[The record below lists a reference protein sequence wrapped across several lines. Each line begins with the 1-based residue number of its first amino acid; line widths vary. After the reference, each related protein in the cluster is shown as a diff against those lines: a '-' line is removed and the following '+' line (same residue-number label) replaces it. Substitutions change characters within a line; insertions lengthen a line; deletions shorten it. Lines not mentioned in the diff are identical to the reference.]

1 MNMSESKN
9 IKHICTGL
17 LAHVDAGKTT
27 CVEAMLLNSGTIRKA
42 GRVDHG
48 DTILDYD
55 EQERSHGITIYA
67 KEAHMKW
74 MDAEIDLID
83 TPGHVDFSAEMERS
97 LSVLDMAVL
106 LINGQDGVQAHTH
119 TIWKCLAHYNVPC
132 MIFVNKMDISYHTK
146 EELLSDLH
154 THCSDMCVLWDENRD
169 DTLAMANDE
178 ILEAASQTGEIP
190 EQLLQQAFMKRQ
202 FFPVLFGSALKNQ
215 GVDTLMNL
223 MCQLVPQRE
232 YPETFGAK
240 VFRISTDPQGNR
252 LTHMRI
258 TGGVLHARD
267 RFSEEDKADQIRRYN
282 GVKYDLLM
290 EATGGEVVCIKG
302 VSSLEA
308 GAGLGFEKDSSSS
321 LLNASMTYQLELLEG
336 ASPLVLADTCA
347 TLASEDPRL
356 EISTDERTGRISV
369 CIMGK
374 MQMEVLQKK
383 IFESSGIMVGFST
396 GKIVY
401 QETIKAPVEGAGHF
415 EPLRHY
421 AEVHVRLDPLPTGSG
436 IQVVSGIG
444 TDSLS
449 ASWQRS
455 ILSALSRK
463 RHRGVLTGSFLTDVR
478 IILTAGKGHIK
489 HTMGGDFRQ
498 AAGRAVR
505 QALMKA
511 ESILLEPYES
521 FELTVPSE
529 SLSRALFDLENREC
543 SIEVKENE
551 NGTMCIQGEGP
562 VRTLQN
568 YNGEVTVYTKGKGI
582 FLSETAGFRPCKEAD
597 RIIAEIGYDPEM
609 DLHHPADSVFC
620 ANGSGYNVR
629 WDEADEHMHIQ
640 LKNGEVPSSAMRST
654 RYKVSEGDLGYI
666 MEMTAGRNRNPDKEA
681 EERIRKEK
689 EKKREEMAEMSRVR
703 ASVNLPDMM
712 VVDGYNMVY
721 AWDELKSLAQ
731 EDLYLAREKLIT
743 ALYNWQAYYG
753 HPITVVFDGYRVA
766 NNTGTTLKKQDL
778 TIVYTKT
785 GETADTWIERFSY
798 QNQNRYRITY
808 VSSDALIQNAVL
820 SRNGLRMSANAL
832 YQKLKEFSIL

>member
-1 MNMSESKN
+1 MKN
-9 IKHICTGL
+9 VKHICTGL

-42 GRVDHG
+42 GRVDHS

-97 LSVLDMAVL
+97 LSVLDVAVL

-119 TIWKCLAHYNVPC
+119 TIWKCLAHYHVPC
-132 MIFVNKMDISYHTK
+132 IVFVNKMDISFHTQQ
-146 EELLSDLH
+146 ELLEDLH
-154 THCSDMCVLWDENRD
+154 MHCSDMCVQWDENRD
-169 DTLAMANDE
+169 DTLALANDE
-178 ILEAASQTGEIP
+178 ILEAVSQTGVIP

-240 VFRISTDPQGNR
+240 VFRVSLDPQGNR

-258 TGGVLHARD
+258 TGGILRARD
-267 RFSEEDKADQIRRYN
+267 RFNEEDKADQIRRYN
-282 GVKYDLLM
+282 GVRYDLLM
-290 EATGGEVVCIKG
+290 EAGGGEVVCVKG
-302 VSSLEA
+302 ISSMEP

-321 LLNASMTYQLELLEG
+321 LLNASMTYQLELPEG
-336 ASPLVLADTCA
+336 ASPLVLSDTCA

-383 IFESSGIMVGFST
+383 IYESSGIMVGFST

-401 QETIKAPVEGAGHF
+401 QETIREPVDGAGHF

-421 AEVHVRLDPLPTGSG
+421 AEVHVRLEPLPTGSG
-436 IQVVSGIG
+436 IQVVNGIG

-449 ASWQRS
+449 TAWQRS

-489 HTMGGDFRQ
+489 HTTGGDFRQ
-498 AAGRAVR
+498 AASRAVR

-511 ESILLEPYES
+511 ESILLEPSES

-543 SIEVKENE
+543 SVEVKENE
-551 NGTMCIQGEGP
+551 NGTMRIQGEGP

-609 DLHHPADSVFC
+609 DLHNPADSVFC

-689 EKKREEMAEMSRVR
+689 EKKREEMAEMSRVK
-703 ASVNLPDMM
+703 ASVNLAEMM
-712 VVDGYNMVY
+712 VVDGYNMIY
-721 AWDELKSLAQ
+721 AWEELKSLAQ

-778 TIVYTKT
+778 MIVYTKT

-798 QNQNRYRITY
+798 QNQNRFRITY
-808 VSSDALIQNAVL
+808 VTSDALIQNAVL

-832 YQKLKEFSIL
+832 YQKLKEFSIF

>member
-1 MNMSESKN
+1 MSEMKN
-9 IKHICTGL
+9 VKHICTGL

-97 LSVLDMAVL
+97 LSVLDVAVL

-119 TIWKCLAHYNVPC
+119 TIWKCLAHYHVPC
-132 MIFVNKMDISYHTK
+132 IVFVNKMDISFHTQQ
-146 EELLSDLH
+146 ELLEDLH
-154 THCSDMCVLWDENRD
+154 MHCSDMCVQWDENRD
-169 DTLAMANDE
+169 DTLALANDE
-178 ILEAASQTGEIP
+178 ILEAVSQTGVIP

-240 VFRISTDPQGNR
+240 VFRVSLDPQGNR

-258 TGGVLHARD
+258 TGGILRARD
-267 RFSEEDKADQIRRYN
+267 RFNEEDKADQIRRYN
-282 GVKYDLLM
+282 GVRYDLLM
-290 EATGGEVVCIKG
+290 EAGGGEVVCVKG
-302 VSSLEA
+302 ISSMEP

-321 LLNASMTYQLELLEG
+321 LLNASMTYQLELPEG
-336 ASPLVLADTCA
+336 ASPLVLSDTCA

-383 IFESSGIMVGFST
+383 IYESSGIMVGFST

-401 QETIKAPVEGAGHF
+401 QETIREPVDGAGHF

-421 AEVHVRLDPLPTGSG
+421 AEVHVRLEPLPTGSG
-436 IQVVSGIG
+436 IQVVNGIG

-449 ASWQRS
+449 TAWQRS

-489 HTMGGDFRQ
+489 HTTGGDFRQ

-543 SIEVKENE
+543 SVEVKENE
-551 NGTMCIQGEGP
+551 NGTMRIQGEGP

-609 DLHHPADSVFC
+609 DLHNPADSVFC

-689 EKKREEMAEMSRVR
+689 EKKREEMAEMSRVK
-703 ASVNLPDMM
+703 ASVNLAEMM
-712 VVDGYNMVY
+712 VVDGYNMIY
-721 AWDELKSLAQ
+721 AWEELKSLAQ

-766 NNTGTTLKKQDL
+766 NKTGTTLKKQDL

-798 QNQNRYRITY
+798 QNQNRFRITY
-808 VSSDALIQNAVL
+808 VTSDALIQNAVL

-832 YQKLKEFSIL
+832 YQKLKEFSIF

>member
-1 MNMSESKN
+1 MKN
-9 IKHICTGL
+9 VKHICTGL

-97 LSVLDMAVL
+97 LSVLDVAVL

-119 TIWKCLAHYNVPC
+119 TIWKCLAHYHVPC
-132 MIFVNKMDISYHTK
+132 IVFVNKMDISFHTQQ
-146 EELLSDLH
+146 ELLEDLH
-154 THCSDMCVLWDENRD
+154 MHCSDMCVQWDENRD
-169 DTLAMANDE
+169 DTLALANDE
-178 ILEAASQTGEIP
+178 ILEAVSQTGVIP

-240 VFRISTDPQGNR
+240 VFRVSLDPQGNR

-258 TGGVLHARD
+258 TGGILRARD
-267 RFSEEDKADQIRRYN
+267 RFNEEDKADQIRRYN
-282 GVKYDLLM
+282 GVRYDLLM
-290 EATGGEVVCIKG
+290 EAGGGEVVCVKG
-302 VSSLEA
+302 ISSMEP

-321 LLNASMTYQLELLEG
+321 LLNASMTYQLELPEG

-356 EISTDERTGRISV
+356 EISTDERTGKISV

-383 IFESSGIMVGFST
+383 IYESSGIMVGFST

-401 QETIKAPVEGAGHF
+401 QETIRGPVDGAGHF

-421 AEVHVRLDPLPTGSG
+421 AEVHVRLEPLPSGSG
-436 IQVVSGIG
+436 IQVVNGIG

-449 ASWQRS
+449 TAWQRS

-543 SIEVKENE
+543 SVEVKENE
-551 NGTMCIQGEGP
+551 NGTMRIQGEGP

-609 DLHHPADSVFC
+609 DLHNPADSVFC

-689 EKKREEMAEMSRVR
+689 EKKREEMAEMSRVK
-703 ASVNLPDMM
+703 ASVNLAEMM
-712 VVDGYNMVY
+712 VVDGYNMIY
-721 AWDELKSLAQ
+721 AWEELKSLAQ

-766 NNTGTTLKKQDL
+766 NKTGTTLKKQDL

-798 QNQNRYRITY
+798 QNQNRFRITY
-808 VSSDALIQNAVL
+808 VTSDALIQNAVL

-832 YQKLKEFSIL
+832 YQKLKEFSIF

>member
-1 MNMSESKN
+1 MSEMKN
-9 IKHICTGL
+9 VKHICTGL

-42 GRVDHG
+42 GRVDHS

-55 EQERSHGITIYA
+55 EQERSYGITIYA

-97 LSVLDMAVL
+97 LSVLDVAVL

-119 TIWKCLAHYNVPC
+119 TIWKCLAHYHVPC
-132 MIFVNKMDISYHTK
+132 IVFVNKMDISFHTQQ
-146 EELLSDLH
+146 ELLEDLH
-154 THCSDMCVLWDENRD
+154 MHCSDMCVQWDENRD
-169 DTLAMANDE
+169 DTLALANDE
-178 ILEAASQTGEIP
+178 ILEAVSQTGVIP

-240 VFRISTDPQGNR
+240 VFRVSLDPQGNR

-258 TGGVLHARD
+258 TGGILRARD
-267 RFSEEDKADQIRRYN
+267 RFNEEDKADQIRRYN
-282 GVKYDLLM
+282 GVRYDLLM
-290 EATGGEVVCIKG
+290 EAGGGEVVCVKG
-302 VSSLEA
+302 ISSMEP

-321 LLNASMTYQLELLEG
+321 LLNASMTYQLELPEG
-336 ASPLVLADTCA
+336 ASPLVLSDTCA

-383 IFESSGIMVGFST
+383 IYESSGIMVGFST

-401 QETIKAPVEGAGHF
+401 QETIREPVDGAGHF

-421 AEVHVRLDPLPTGSG
+421 AEVHVRLEPLPTGSG
-436 IQVVSGIG
+436 IQVVNGIG

-449 ASWQRS
+449 TAWQRS

-543 SIEVKENE
+543 SVEVKENE
-551 NGTMCIQGEGP
+551 NGTMRIQGEGP

-609 DLHHPADSVFC
+609 DLHNPADSVFC

-689 EKKREEMAEMSRVR
+689 EKKREEMAEMSRVK
-703 ASVNLPDMM
+703 ASVNLAEMM
-712 VVDGYNMVY
+712 VVDGYNMIY
-721 AWDELKSLAQ
+721 AWEELKSLAQ

-778 TIVYTKT
+778 MIVYTKT

-798 QNQNRYRITY
+798 QNQNRFRITY
-808 VSSDALIQNAVL
+808 VTSDALIQNAVL

-832 YQKLKEFSIL
+832 YQKLKEFSIF

>member
-1 MNMSESKN
+1 MKN
-9 IKHICTGL
+9 VKHICTGL

-42 GRVDHG
+42 GRVDHS

-97 LSVLDMAVL
+97 LSVLDVAVL

-119 TIWKCLAHYNVPC
+119 TIWKCLAHYHVPC
-132 MIFVNKMDISYHTK
+132 IVFVNKMDISFHTQQ
-146 EELLSDLH
+146 ELLEDLH
-154 THCSDMCVLWDENRD
+154 MHCSDMCVQWDENRD
-169 DTLAMANDE
+169 DTLALANDE
-178 ILEAASQTGEIP
+178 ILEAVSQTGVIP

-240 VFRISTDPQGNR
+240 VFRVSLDPQGNR

-258 TGGVLHARD
+258 TGGILRARD
-267 RFSEEDKADQIRRYN
+267 RFNEEDKADQIRRYN
-282 GVKYDLLM
+282 GVRYDLLM
-290 EATGGEVVCIKG
+290 EAGGGEVVCVKG
-302 VSSLEA
+302 ISSMEP

-321 LLNASMTYQLELLEG
+321 LLNASMTYQLELPEG
-336 ASPLVLADTCA
+336 ASPLVLSDTCA

-383 IFESSGIMVGFST
+383 IYESSGIMVGFST

-401 QETIKAPVEGAGHF
+401 QETIREPVDGAGHF

-421 AEVHVRLDPLPTGSG
+421 AEVHVRLEPLPTGSG
-436 IQVVSGIG
+436 IQVVNGIG

-449 ASWQRS
+449 TAWQRS

-489 HTMGGDFRQ
+489 HTTGGDFRQ
-498 AAGRAVR
+498 AASRAVR

-543 SIEVKENE
+543 SVEVKENE
-551 NGTMCIQGEGP
+551 NGTMRIQGEGP

-609 DLHHPADSVFC
+609 DLHNPADSVFC

-689 EKKREEMAEMSRVR
+689 EKKREEMAEMSRVK
-703 ASVNLPDMM
+703 ASVNLAEMM
-712 VVDGYNMVY
+712 VVDGYNMIY
-721 AWDELKSLAQ
+721 AWEELKSLAQ

-766 NNTGTTLKKQDL
+766 NKTGTTLKKQDL

-798 QNQNRYRITY
+798 QNQNRFRITY
-808 VSSDALIQNAVL
+808 VTSDALIQNAVL

-832 YQKLKEFSIL
+832 YQKLKEFSIF

>member
-1 MNMSESKN
+1 MNEMKRV
-9 IKHICTGL
+9 KHICTGL

-97 LSVLDMAVL
+97 LSVLDVAVL

-119 TIWKCLAHYNVPC
+119 TIWKCLAHYRVPC
-132 MIFVNKMDISYHTK
+132 IVFVNKMDISYHTQQ
-146 EELLSDLH
+146 ELLEDLH
-154 THCSDMCVLWDENRD
+154 THCSDMCVQWDENRD
-169 DTLAMANDE
+169 DTLALANNE
-178 ILEAASQTGEIP
+178 ILEAVSQTGVIP

-240 VFRISTDPQGNR
+240 VFRVSLDPQGNR

-258 TGGVLHARD
+258 TGGILRARD
-267 RFSEEDKADQIRRYN
+267 RFNEEDKADQIRRYN

-290 EATGGEVVCIKG
+290 EAGGGEVVCVKG
-302 VSSLEA
+302 ISSMEP

-321 LLNASMTYQLELLEG
+321 LLNASMTYQLELPEG

-383 IFESSGIMVGFST
+383 IYESSGIMVGFST

-401 QETIKAPVEGAGHF
+401 QETIREPVDGAGHF

-421 AEVHVRLDPLPTGSG
+421 AEVHVRLEPLPTGSG
-436 IQVVSGIG
+436 IQVVNGIG

-449 ASWQRS
+449 TAWQRS
-455 ILSALSRK
+455 VLSALSRK

-489 HTMGGDFRQ
+489 HTTGGDFRQ
-498 AAGRAVR
+498 AASRAVR

-543 SIEVKENE
+543 SVEVKENE

-597 RIIAEIGYDPEM
+597 RIIAETGYDPEM
-609 DLHHPADSVFC
+609 DLHNPADSVFC

-629 WDEADEHMHIQ
+629 WDEADAHMHIQ

-689 EKKREEMAEMSRVR
+689 EKKREEMAEMSRVK
-703 ASVNLPDMM
+703 ASVNLAEMM
-712 VVDGYNMVY
+712 VVDGYNMIY
-721 AWDELKSLAQ
+721 AWEELKSLAQ

-798 QNQNRYRITY
+798 QNQNRFRITY
-808 VSSDALIQNAVL
+808 VTSDALIQNAVL

-832 YQKLKEFSIL
+832 YQKLKEFSIF

>member
-1 MNMSESKN
+1 MKN
-9 IKHICTGL
+9 VKHICTGL

-42 GRVDHG
+42 GRVDHS

-97 LSVLDMAVL
+97 LSVLDVAVL

-119 TIWKCLAHYNVPC
+119 TIWKCLAHYHVPC
-132 MIFVNKMDISYHTK
+132 IVFVNKMDISFHTQQ
-146 EELLSDLH
+146 ELLEDLH
-154 THCSDMCVLWDENRD
+154 MHCSDMCVQWDENRD
-169 DTLAMANDE
+169 DTLALANDE
-178 ILEAASQTGEIP
+178 ILEAVSQTGVIP

-240 VFRISTDPQGNR
+240 VFRVSLDPQGNR

-258 TGGVLHARD
+258 TGGILRARD
-267 RFSEEDKADQIRRYN
+267 RFNEEDKADQIRRYN
-282 GVKYDLLM
+282 GVRYDLLM
-290 EATGGEVVCIKG
+290 EAGGGEVVCVKG
-302 VSSLEA
+302 ISSMEP

-321 LLNASMTYQLELLEG
+321 LLNASMTYQLELPEG

-383 IFESSGIMVGFST
+383 IYESSGIMVGFST

-401 QETIKAPVEGAGHF
+401 QETIREPVDGAGHF

-421 AEVHVRLDPLPTGSG
+421 AEVHVRLEPLPTGSG
-436 IQVVSGIG
+436 IQVVNGIG

-449 ASWQRS
+449 TAWQRS

-489 HTMGGDFRQ
+489 HTTGGDFRQ
-498 AAGRAVR
+498 AASRAVR

-543 SIEVKENE
+543 SVEVKENE
-551 NGTMCIQGEGP
+551 NGTMRIQGEGP

-609 DLHHPADSVFC
+609 DLHNPADSVFC

-666 MEMTAGRNRNPDKEA
+666 M
-681 EERIRKEK
+681 
-689 EKKREEMAEMSRVR
+689 
-703 ASVNLPDMM
+703 
-712 VVDGYNMVY
+712 
-721 AWDELKSLAQ
+721 
-731 EDLYLAREKLIT
+731 
-743 ALYNWQAYYG
+743 
-753 HPITVVFDGYRVA
+753 
-766 NNTGTTLKKQDL
+766 
-778 TIVYTKT
+778 
-785 GETADTWIERFSY
+785 
-798 QNQNRYRITY
+798 
-808 VSSDALIQNAVL
+808 
-820 SRNGLRMSANAL
+820 
-832 YQKLKEFSIL
+832 

>member
-1 MNMSESKN
+1 MSEMKN
-9 IKHICTGL
+9 VKHICTGL

-42 GRVDHG
+42 GRVDHS

-97 LSVLDMAVL
+97 LSVLDVAVL

-119 TIWKCLAHYNVPC
+119 TIWKCLAHYHVPC
-132 MIFVNKMDISYHTK
+132 IVFVNKMDISFHTQQ
-146 EELLSDLH
+146 ELLEDLH
-154 THCSDMCVLWDENRD
+154 MHCSDMCVQWDENRD
-169 DTLAMANDE
+169 DTLALANDE
-178 ILEAASQTGEIP
+178 ILEAVSQTGVIP

-240 VFRISTDPQGNR
+240 VFRVSLDPQGNR

-258 TGGVLHARD
+258 TGGILRARD
-267 RFSEEDKADQIRRYN
+267 RFNEEDKADQIRRYN
-282 GVKYDLLM
+282 GVRYDLLM
-290 EATGGEVVCIKG
+290 EAGGGEVVCVKG
-302 VSSLEA
+302 ISSMEP

-321 LLNASMTYQLELLEG
+321 LLNASMTYQLELPEG
-336 ASPLVLADTCA
+336 ASPLVLSDTCA

-383 IFESSGIMVGFST
+383 IYESSGIMVGFST

-401 QETIKAPVEGAGHF
+401 QETIREPVDGAGHF

-421 AEVHVRLDPLPTGSG
+421 AEVHVRLEPLPTGSG
-436 IQVVSGIG
+436 IQVVNGIG

-449 ASWQRS
+449 TAWQRS

-543 SIEVKENE
+543 SVEVKENE
-551 NGTMCIQGEGP
+551 NGTMRIQGEGP

-609 DLHHPADSVFC
+609 DLHNPADSVFC

-689 EKKREEMAEMSRVR
+689 EKKREEMAEMSRVK
-703 ASVNLPDMM
+703 ASVNLAEMM
-712 VVDGYNMVY
+712 VVDGYNMIY
-721 AWDELKSLAQ
+721 AWEELKSLAQ

-766 NNTGTTLKKQDL
+766 NKTGTTLKKQDL

-798 QNQNRYRITY
+798 QNQNRFRITY
-808 VSSDALIQNAVL
+808 VTSDALIQNAVL

-832 YQKLKEFSIL
+832 YQKLKEFSIF

>member
-1 MNMSESKN
+1 MKN
-9 IKHICTGL
+9 VKHICTGL

-97 LSVLDMAVL
+97 LSVLDVAVL

-119 TIWKCLAHYNVPC
+119 TIWKCLAHYHVPC
-132 MIFVNKMDISYHTK
+132 IVFVNKMDISFHTQQ
-146 EELLSDLH
+146 ELLEDLH
-154 THCSDMCVLWDENRD
+154 MHCSDMCVQWDENRD
-169 DTLAMANDE
+169 DTLALANDE
-178 ILEAASQTGEIP
+178 ILEAVSQTGVIP

-240 VFRISTDPQGNR
+240 VFRVSLDPQGNR

-258 TGGVLHARD
+258 TGGILRARD
-267 RFSEEDKADQIRRYN
+267 RFNEEDKADQIRRYN
-282 GVKYDLLM
+282 GVRYDLLM
-290 EATGGEVVCIKG
+290 EAGGGEVVCVKG
-302 VSSLEA
+302 ISSMEP

-321 LLNASMTYQLELLEG
+321 LLNASMTYQLELPEG
-336 ASPLVLADTCA
+336 ASPLVLSDTCA

-383 IFESSGIMVGFST
+383 IYESSGIMVGFST

-401 QETIKAPVEGAGHF
+401 QETIREPVDGAGHF

-421 AEVHVRLDPLPTGSG
+421 AEVHVRLEPLPTGSG
-436 IQVVSGIG
+436 IQVVNGIG

-449 ASWQRS
+449 TAWQRS

-543 SIEVKENE
+543 SVEVKENE

-609 DLHHPADSVFC
+609 DLHNPADSVFC

-629 WDEADEHMHIQ
+629 WDEADEHIHIQ

-689 EKKREEMAEMSRVR
+689 EKKREEMAEMSRVK
-703 ASVNLPDMM
+703 ASVNLAEMM
-712 VVDGYNMVY
+712 VVDGYNMIY
-721 AWDELKSLAQ
+721 AWEELKSLAQ

-766 NNTGTTLKKQDL
+766 NKTGTTLKKQDL

-798 QNQNRYRITY
+798 QNQNRFRITY
-808 VSSDALIQNAVL
+808 VTSDALIQNAVL

-832 YQKLKEFSIL
+832 YQKLKEFSIF

>member
-1 MNMSESKN
+1 MKN
-9 IKHICTGL
+9 VKHICTGL

-42 GRVDHG
+42 GRVDHS

-97 LSVLDMAVL
+97 LSVLDVAVL

-119 TIWKCLAHYNVPC
+119 TIWKCLAHYHVPC
-132 MIFVNKMDISYHTK
+132 IVFVNKMDISFHTQQ
-146 EELLSDLH
+146 ELLEDLH
-154 THCSDMCVLWDENRD
+154 MHCSDMCVQWDENRD
-169 DTLAMANDE
+169 DTLALANDE
-178 ILEAASQTGEIP
+178 ILEAVSQTGVIP

-240 VFRISTDPQGNR
+240 VFRVSLDPQGNR

-258 TGGVLHARD
+258 TGGILRARD
-267 RFSEEDKADQIRRYN
+267 RFNEEDKADQIRRYN
-282 GVKYDLLM
+282 GVRYDLLM
-290 EATGGEVVCIKG
+290 EAGGGEVVCVKG
-302 VSSLEA
+302 ISSMEP

-321 LLNASMTYQLELLEG
+321 LLNASMTYQLELPEG
-336 ASPLVLADTCA
+336 ASPLVLSDTCA

-383 IFESSGIMVGFST
+383 IYESSGIMVGFST

-401 QETIKAPVEGAGHF
+401 QETIREPVDGAGHF

-421 AEVHVRLDPLPTGSG
+421 AEVHVRLEPLPTGSG
-436 IQVVSGIG
+436 IQVVNGIG

-449 ASWQRS
+449 TAWQRS

-489 HTMGGDFRQ
+489 HTTGGDFRQ
-498 AAGRAVR
+498 AASRAVR

-543 SIEVKENE
+543 SVEVKENE
-551 NGTMCIQGEGP
+551 NGNMRIQGEGP

-609 DLHHPADSVFC
+609 DLHNPADSVFC

-689 EKKREEMAEMSRVR
+689 EKKREEMAEMSRVK
-703 ASVNLPDMM
+703 ASVNLAEMM
-712 VVDGYNMVY
+712 VVDGYNMIY
-721 AWDELKSLAQ
+721 AWEELKSLAQ

-778 TIVYTKT
+778 MIVYTKT

-798 QNQNRYRITY
+798 QNQNRFRITY
-808 VSSDALIQNAVL
+808 VTSDALIQNAVL

-832 YQKLKEFSIL
+832 YQKLKEFSIF

>member
-1 MNMSESKN
+1 MKN
-9 IKHICTGL
+9 VKHICTGL

-97 LSVLDMAVL
+97 LSVLDVAVL

-119 TIWKCLAHYNVPC
+119 TIWKCLAHYHVPC
-132 MIFVNKMDISYHTK
+132 IVFVNKMDISFHTQQ
-146 EELLSDLH
+146 ELLEDLH
-154 THCSDMCVLWDENRD
+154 MHCSDMCVQWDENRD
-169 DTLAMANDE
+169 DTLALANDE
-178 ILEAASQTGEIP
+178 ILEAVSQTGVIP

-240 VFRISTDPQGNR
+240 VFRVSLDPQGNR

-258 TGGVLHARD
+258 TGGILRARD
-267 RFSEEDKADQIRRYN
+267 RFNEEDKADQIRRYN
-282 GVKYDLLM
+282 GVRYDLLM
-290 EATGGEVVCIKG
+290 EAGGGEVVCVKG
-302 VSSLEA
+302 ISSMEP

-321 LLNASMTYQLELLEG
+321 LLNASMTYQLELPEG
-336 ASPLVLADTCA
+336 ASPLVLSDTCA

-383 IFESSGIMVGFST
+383 IYESSGIMVGFST

-401 QETIKAPVEGAGHF
+401 QETIREPVDGAGHF

-421 AEVHVRLDPLPTGSG
+421 AEVHVRLEPLPTGSG
-436 IQVVSGIG
+436 IQVVNGIG

-449 ASWQRS
+449 TAWQRS

-489 HTMGGDFRQ
+489 HTTGGDFRQ

-543 SIEVKENE
+543 SVEVKENE
-551 NGTMCIQGEGP
+551 NGTMRIQGEGP

-609 DLHHPADSVFC
+609 DLHNPADSVFC

-689 EKKREEMAEMSRVR
+689 EKKREEMAEMSRVK
-703 ASVNLPDMM
+703 ASVNLAEMM
-712 VVDGYNMVY
+712 VVDGYNMIY
-721 AWDELKSLAQ
+721 AWEELKSLAQ

-766 NNTGTTLKKQDL
+766 NKTGTTLKKQDL

-798 QNQNRYRITY
+798 QNQNRFRITY
-808 VSSDALIQNAVL
+808 VTSDALIQNAVL

-832 YQKLKEFSIL
+832 YQKLKEFSIF

>member
-1 MNMSESKN
+1 MKN
-9 IKHICTGL
+9 VKHICTGL

-42 GRVDHG
+42 GRVDHS

-97 LSVLDMAVL
+97 LSVLDVAVL

-119 TIWKCLAHYNVPC
+119 TIWKCLAHYHVPC
-132 MIFVNKMDISYHTK
+132 IVFVNKMDISFHTQQ
-146 EELLSDLH
+146 ELLEDLH
-154 THCSDMCVLWDENRD
+154 MHCSDMCVQWDENRD
-169 DTLAMANDE
+169 DTLALANDE
-178 ILEAASQTGEIP
+178 ILEAVSQTGVIP

-240 VFRISTDPQGNR
+240 VFRVSLDPQGNR

-258 TGGVLHARD
+258 TGGILRARD
-267 RFSEEDKADQIRRYN
+267 RFNEEDKADQIRRYN
-282 GVKYDLLM
+282 GVRYDLLM
-290 EATGGEVVCIKG
+290 EAGGGEVVCVKG
-302 VSSLEA
+302 ISSMEP

-321 LLNASMTYQLELLEG
+321 LLNASMTYQLELPEG
-336 ASPLVLADTCA
+336 ASPLVLSDTCA

-383 IFESSGIMVGFST
+383 IYESSGIMVGFST

-401 QETIKAPVEGAGHF
+401 QETIREPVDGAGHF

-421 AEVHVRLDPLPTGSG
+421 AEVHVRLEPLPTGSG
-436 IQVVSGIG
+436 IQVVNGIG

-449 ASWQRS
+449 TAWQRS

-489 HTMGGDFRQ
+489 HTTGGDFRQ
-498 AAGRAVR
+498 AASRAVR

-543 SIEVKENE
+543 SVEVKENE
-551 NGTMCIQGEGP
+551 NGTMRIQGEGP

-597 RIIAEIGYDPEM
+597 WIIAEIGYDPEM
-609 DLHHPADSVFC
+609 DLHNPADSVFC

-689 EKKREEMAEMSRVR
+689 EKKREEMAEMSRVK
-703 ASVNLPDMM
+703 ASVNLAEMM
-712 VVDGYNMVY
+712 VVDGYNMIY
-721 AWDELKSLAQ
+721 AWEELKSLAQ

-778 TIVYTKT
+778 MIVYTKT

-798 QNQNRYRITY
+798 QNQNRFRITY
-808 VSSDALIQNAVL
+808 VTSDALIQNAVL

-832 YQKLKEFSIL
+832 YQKLKEFSIF

>member
-1 MNMSESKN
+1 MKN
-9 IKHICTGL
+9 VKHICTGL

-42 GRVDHG
+42 GRVDHS

-97 LSVLDMAVL
+97 LSVLDVAVL

-119 TIWKCLAHYNVPC
+119 TIWKCLAHYHVPC
-132 MIFVNKMDISYHTK
+132 IVFVNKMDISFHTQQ
-146 EELLSDLH
+146 ELLEDLH
-154 THCSDMCVLWDENRD
+154 MHCSDMCVQWDENRD
-169 DTLAMANDE
+169 DTLALANDE
-178 ILEAASQTGEIP
+178 ILEAVSQTGVIP

-240 VFRISTDPQGNR
+240 VFRVSLDPQGNR

-258 TGGVLHARD
+258 TGGILRARD
-267 RFSEEDKADQIRRYN
+267 RFNEEDKADQIRRYN
-282 GVKYDLLM
+282 GVRYDLLM
-290 EATGGEVVCIKG
+290 EAGGGEVVCVKG
-302 VSSLEA
+302 ISSMEP

-321 LLNASMTYQLELLEG
+321 LLNASMTYQLELPEG
-336 ASPLVLADTCA
+336 ASPLVLSDTCA

-383 IFESSGIMVGFST
+383 IYESSGIMVGFST

-401 QETIKAPVEGAGHF
+401 QETIREPVDGAGHF

-421 AEVHVRLDPLPTGSG
+421 AEVHVRLEPLPTGSG
-436 IQVVSGIG
+436 IQVVNGIG

-449 ASWQRS
+449 TAWQRS

-489 HTMGGDFRQ
+489 HTTGGDFRQ

-543 SIEVKENE
+543 SVEVKENE

-609 DLHHPADSVFC
+609 DLHNPADSVFC

-689 EKKREEMAEMSRVR
+689 EKKREEMAEMSRVK
-703 ASVNLPDMM
+703 ASVNLAEMM
-712 VVDGYNMVY
+712 VVDGYNMIY
-721 AWDELKSLAQ
+721 AWEELKSLAQ

-766 NNTGTTLKKQDL
+766 NKTGTTLKKQDL

-798 QNQNRYRITY
+798 QNQNRFRITY
-808 VSSDALIQNAVL
+808 VTSDALIQNAVL

-832 YQKLKEFSIL
+832 YQKLKEFSIF

>member
-1 MNMSESKN
+1 MSEMKSV
-9 IKHICTGL
+9 KHICTGL

-42 GRVDHG
+42 GRVDHS

-97 LSVLDMAVL
+97 LSVLDVAVL

-119 TIWKCLAHYNVPC
+119 TIWKCLAHYHVPC
-132 MIFVNKMDISYHTK
+132 IVFVNKMDISFHTQQ
-146 EELLSDLH
+146 ELLEDLH
-154 THCSDMCVLWDENRD
+154 MHCSDMCVQWDENRD
-169 DTLAMANDE
+169 DTLALANDE
-178 ILEAASQTGEIP
+178 ILEAVSQTGVIP

-240 VFRISTDPQGNR
+240 VFRVSLDPQGNR

-258 TGGVLHARD
+258 TGGILRARD
-267 RFSEEDKADQIRRYN
+267 RFNEEDKADQIRRYN
-282 GVKYDLLM
+282 GVRYDLLM
-290 EATGGEVVCIKG
+290 EAGGGEVVCVKG
-302 VSSLEA
+302 ISSMEP

-321 LLNASMTYQLELLEG
+321 LLNASMTYQLELPEG
-336 ASPLVLADTCA
+336 ASPLVLSDTCA

-383 IFESSGIMVGFST
+383 IYESSGIMVGFST

-401 QETIKAPVEGAGHF
+401 QETIREPVDGAGHF

-421 AEVHVRLDPLPTGSG
+421 AEVHVRLEPLPTGSG
-436 IQVVSGIG
+436 IQVVNGIG

-449 ASWQRS
+449 TAWQRS

-489 HTMGGDFRQ
+489 HTTGGDFRQ
-498 AAGRAVR
+498 AASRAVR

-543 SIEVKENE
+543 SVEVKENE
-551 NGTMCIQGEGP
+551 NGTMRIQGEGP

-609 DLHHPADSVFC
+609 DLHNPADSVFC

-689 EKKREEMAEMSRVR
+689 EKKREEMAEMSRVK
-703 ASVNLPDMM
+703 ASVNLAEMM
-712 VVDGYNMVY
+712 VVDGYNMIY
-721 AWDELKSLAQ
+721 AWEELKSLAQ

-778 TIVYTKT
+778 MIVYTKT

-798 QNQNRYRITY
+798 QNQNRFRITY
-808 VSSDALIQNAVL
+808 VTSDALIQNAVL

-832 YQKLKEFSIL
+832 YQKLKEFSIF

>member
-1 MNMSESKN
+1 MSEMKN
-9 IKHICTGL
+9 VKHICTGL

-55 EQERSHGITIYA
+55 EQERSYGITIYA

-97 LSVLDMAVL
+97 LSVLDVAVL

-119 TIWKCLAHYNVPC
+119 TIWKCLAHYHVPC
-132 MIFVNKMDISYHTK
+132 IVFVNKMDISFHTQQ
-146 EELLSDLH
+146 ELLEDLH
-154 THCSDMCVLWDENRD
+154 MHCSDMCVQWDENRD
-169 DTLAMANDE
+169 DTLALANDE
-178 ILEAASQTGEIP
+178 ILEAVSQTGVIP

-240 VFRISTDPQGNR
+240 VFRVSLDPQGNR

-258 TGGVLHARD
+258 TGGILRARD
-267 RFSEEDKADQIRRYN
+267 RFNEEDKADQIRRYN
-282 GVKYDLLM
+282 GVRYDLLM
-290 EATGGEVVCIKG
+290 EAGGGEVVCVKG
-302 VSSLEA
+302 ISSMEP

-321 LLNASMTYQLELLEG
+321 LLNASMTYQLELPEG
-336 ASPLVLADTCA
+336 ASPLVLSDTCA

-383 IFESSGIMVGFST
+383 IYESSGIMVGFST

-401 QETIKAPVEGAGHF
+401 QETIREPVDGAGHF

-421 AEVHVRLDPLPTGSG
+421 AEVHVRLEPLPTGSG
-436 IQVVSGIG
+436 IQVVNGIG

-449 ASWQRS
+449 TAWQRS

-489 HTMGGDFRQ
+489 HTTGGDFRQ

-543 SIEVKENE
+543 SVEVKENE
-551 NGTMCIQGEGP
+551 NGTMRIQGEGP

-609 DLHHPADSVFC
+609 DLHNPADSVFC

-689 EKKREEMAEMSRVR
+689 EKKREEMAEMSRVK
-703 ASVNLPDMM
+703 ASVNLAEMM
-712 VVDGYNMVY
+712 VVDGYNMIY
-721 AWDELKSLAQ
+721 AWEELKSLAQ

-766 NNTGTTLKKQDL
+766 NKTGTTLKKQDL

-798 QNQNRYRITY
+798 QNQNRFRITY
-808 VSSDALIQNAVL
+808 VTSDALIQNAVL

-832 YQKLKEFSIL
+832 YQKLKEFSIF

>member
-1 MNMSESKN
+1 MSEMKN
-9 IKHICTGL
+9 VKHICTGL

-42 GRVDHG
+42 GRVDHS

-97 LSVLDMAVL
+97 LSVLDVAVL

-119 TIWKCLAHYNVPC
+119 TIWKCLAHYHVPC
-132 MIFVNKMDISYHTK
+132 IVFVNKMDISFHTQQ
-146 EELLSDLH
+146 ELLEDLH
-154 THCSDMCVLWDENRD
+154 MHCSDMCVQWDENRD
-169 DTLAMANDE
+169 DTLALANDE
-178 ILEAASQTGEIP
+178 ILEAVSQTGVIP

-240 VFRISTDPQGNR
+240 VFRVSLDPQGNR

-258 TGGVLHARD
+258 TGCILRARD
-267 RFSEEDKADQIRRYN
+267 RFNEEDKADQIRRYN
-282 GVKYDLLM
+282 GVRYDLLM
-290 EATGGEVVCIKG
+290 EAGGGEVVCVKG
-302 VSSLEA
+302 ISSMEP

-321 LLNASMTYQLELLEG
+321 LLNASMTYQLELPEG
-336 ASPLVLADTCA
+336 ASPLVLSDTCA

-383 IFESSGIMVGFST
+383 IYESSGIMVGFST

-401 QETIKAPVEGAGHF
+401 QETIREPVDGAGHF

-421 AEVHVRLDPLPTGSG
+421 AEVHVRLEPLPTGSG
-436 IQVVSGIG
+436 IQVVNGIG

-449 ASWQRS
+449 TAWQRS

-489 HTMGGDFRQ
+489 HTTGGDFRQ
-498 AAGRAVR
+498 AASRAVR

-543 SIEVKENE
+543 SVEVKENE
-551 NGTMCIQGEGP
+551 NGTMRIQGEGP

-609 DLHHPADSVFC
+609 DLHNPADSVFC

-689 EKKREEMAEMSRVR
+689 EKKREEMAEMSRVK
-703 ASVNLPDMM
+703 ASVNLAEMM
-712 VVDGYNMVY
+712 VVDGYNMIY
-721 AWDELKSLAQ
+721 AWEELKSLAQ

-778 TIVYTKT
+778 MIVYTKT

-798 QNQNRYRITY
+798 QNQNRFRITY
-808 VSSDALIQNAVL
+808 VTSDALIQNAVL

-832 YQKLKEFSIL
+832 YQKLKEFSIF

>member
-1 MNMSESKN
+1 
-9 IKHICTGL
+9 
-17 LAHVDAGKTT
+17 
-27 CVEAMLLNSGTIRKA
+27 MLLNSGTIRKA
-42 GRVDHG
+42 GRVDHS

-97 LSVLDMAVL
+97 LSVLDVAVL

-119 TIWKCLAHYNVPC
+119 TIWKCLAHYHVPC
-132 MIFVNKMDISYHTK
+132 IVFVNKMDISFHTQQ
-146 EELLSDLH
+146 ELLEDLH
-154 THCSDMCVLWDENRD
+154 MHCSDMCVQWDENRD
-169 DTLAMANDE
+169 DTLALANDE
-178 ILEAASQTGEIP
+178 ILEAVSQTGVIP

-240 VFRISTDPQGNR
+240 VFRVSLDPQGNR

-258 TGGVLHARD
+258 TGGILRARD
-267 RFSEEDKADQIRRYN
+267 RFNEEDKADQIRRYN
-282 GVKYDLLM
+282 GVRYDLLM
-290 EATGGEVVCIKG
+290 EAGGGEVVCVKG
-302 VSSLEA
+302 ISSMEP

-321 LLNASMTYQLELLEG
+321 LLNASMTYQLELPEG
-336 ASPLVLADTCA
+336 ASPLVLSDTCA

-383 IFESSGIMVGFST
+383 IYESSGIMVGFST

-401 QETIKAPVEGAGHF
+401 QETIREPVDGAGHF

-421 AEVHVRLDPLPTGSG
+421 AEVHVRLEPLPTGSG
-436 IQVVSGIG
+436 IQVVNGIG

-449 ASWQRS
+449 TAWQRS

-489 HTMGGDFRQ
+489 HTTGGDFRQ
-498 AAGRAVR
+498 AASRAVR

-543 SIEVKENE
+543 SVEVKENE
-551 NGTMCIQGEGP
+551 NGTMRIQGEGP

-609 DLHHPADSVFC
+609 DLHNPADSVFC

-689 EKKREEMAEMSRVR
+689 EKKREEMAEMSRVK
-703 ASVNLPDMM
+703 ASVNLAEMM
-712 VVDGYNMVY
+712 VVDGYNMIY
-721 AWDELKSLAQ
+721 AWEELKSLAQ

-778 TIVYTKT
+778 MIVYTKT

-798 QNQNRYRITY
+798 QNQNRFRITY
-808 VSSDALIQNAVL
+808 VTSDALIQNAVL

-832 YQKLKEFSIL
+832 YQKLKEFSIF

>member
-1 MNMSESKN
+1 MKN
-9 IKHICTGL
+9 VKHICTGL

-55 EQERSHGITIYA
+55 EQERSYGITIYA

-97 LSVLDMAVL
+97 LSVLDVAVL

-119 TIWKCLAHYNVPC
+119 TIWKCLAHYHVPC
-132 MIFVNKMDISYHTK
+132 IVFVNKMDISFHTQQ
-146 EELLSDLH
+146 ELLEDLH
-154 THCSDMCVLWDENRD
+154 MHCSDMCVQWDENRD
-169 DTLAMANDE
+169 DTLALANDE
-178 ILEAASQTGEIP
+178 ILEAVSQTGVIP

-240 VFRISTDPQGNR
+240 VFRVSLDPQGNR

-258 TGGVLHARD
+258 TGGILRARD
-267 RFSEEDKADQIRRYN
+267 RFNEEDKADQIRRYN
-282 GVKYDLLM
+282 GVRYDLLM
-290 EATGGEVVCIKG
+290 EAGGGEVVCVKG
-302 VSSLEA
+302 ISSMEP

-321 LLNASMTYQLELLEG
+321 LLNASMTYQLELPEG
-336 ASPLVLADTCA
+336 ASPLVLSDTCA

-383 IFESSGIMVGFST
+383 IYESSGIMVGFST

-401 QETIKAPVEGAGHF
+401 QETIREPVDGAGHF

-421 AEVHVRLDPLPTGSG
+421 AEVHVRLEPLPTGSG
-436 IQVVSGIG
+436 IQVVNGIG

-449 ASWQRS
+449 TAWQRS

-489 HTMGGDFRQ
+489 HTTGGDFRQ
-498 AAGRAVR
+498 AASRAVR

-543 SIEVKENE
+543 SVEVKENE
-551 NGTMCIQGEGP
+551 NGTMRIQGEGP

-609 DLHHPADSVFC
+609 DLHNPADSVFC

-689 EKKREEMAEMSRVR
+689 EKKREEMAEMSRVK
-703 ASVNLPDMM
+703 ASVNLAEMM
-712 VVDGYNMVY
+712 VVDGYNMIY
-721 AWDELKSLAQ
+721 AWEELKSLAQ

-778 TIVYTKT
+778 MIVYTKT

-798 QNQNRYRITY
+798 QNQNRFRITY
-808 VSSDALIQNAVL
+808 VTSDALIQNAVL

-832 YQKLKEFSIL
+832 YQKLKEFSIF

>member
-1 MNMSESKN
+1 MKN
-9 IKHICTGL
+9 VKHICTGL

-55 EQERSHGITIYA
+55 EQERSYGITIYA

-97 LSVLDMAVL
+97 LSVLDVAVL

-119 TIWKCLAHYNVPC
+119 TIWKCLAHYHVPC
-132 MIFVNKMDISYHTK
+132 IVFVNKMDISFHTQQ
-146 EELLSDLH
+146 ELLEDLH
-154 THCSDMCVLWDENRD
+154 MHCSDMCVQWDENRD
-169 DTLAMANDE
+169 DTLALANDE
-178 ILEAASQTGEIP
+178 ILEAVSQTGVIP

-240 VFRISTDPQGNR
+240 VFRVSLDPQGNR

-258 TGGVLHARD
+258 TGGILRARD
-267 RFSEEDKADQIRRYN
+267 RFNEEDKADQIRRYN
-282 GVKYDLLM
+282 GVRYDLLM
-290 EATGGEVVCIKG
+290 EAGGGEVVCVKG
-302 VSSLEA
+302 ISSMEP

-321 LLNASMTYQLELLEG
+321 LLNASMTYQLELPEG
-336 ASPLVLADTCA
+336 ASPLVLSDTCA

-383 IFESSGIMVGFST
+383 IYESSGIMVGFST

-401 QETIKAPVEGAGHF
+401 QETIREPVDGAGHF

-421 AEVHVRLDPLPTGSG
+421 AEVHVRLEPLPTGSG
-436 IQVVSGIG
+436 IQVVNGIG

-449 ASWQRS
+449 TAWQRS

-489 HTMGGDFRQ
+489 HTTGGDFRQ

-543 SIEVKENE
+543 SVEVKENE
-551 NGTMCIQGEGP
+551 NGTMRIQGEGP

-609 DLHHPADSVFC
+609 DLHNPADSVFC

-689 EKKREEMAEMSRVR
+689 EKKREEMAEMSRVK
-703 ASVNLPDMM
+703 ASVNLAEMM
-712 VVDGYNMVY
+712 VVDGYNMIY
-721 AWDELKSLAQ
+721 AWEELKSLAQ

-766 NNTGTTLKKQDL
+766 NKTGTTLKKQDL

-798 QNQNRYRITY
+798 QNQNRFRITY
-808 VSSDALIQNAVL
+808 VTSDALIQNAVL

-832 YQKLKEFSIL
+832 YQKLKEFSIF

>member
-1 MNMSESKN
+1 MSEMKN
-9 IKHICTGL
+9 VKHICTGL

-42 GRVDHG
+42 GRVDHS

-97 LSVLDMAVL
+97 LSVLDVAVL

-119 TIWKCLAHYNVPC
+119 TIWKCLAHYHVPC
-132 MIFVNKMDISYHTK
+132 IVFVNKMDISFHTQQ
-146 EELLSDLH
+146 ELLEDLH
-154 THCSDMCVLWDENRD
+154 MHCSDMCVQWDENRD
-169 DTLAMANDE
+169 DTLALANDE
-178 ILEAASQTGEIP
+178 ILEAVSQTGVIP

-240 VFRISTDPQGNR
+240 VFRVSLDPQGNR

-258 TGGVLHARD
+258 TGGILRARD
-267 RFSEEDKADQIRRYN
+267 RFNEEDKADQIRRYN
-282 GVKYDLLM
+282 GVRYDLLM
-290 EATGGEVVCIKG
+290 EAGGGEVVCVKG
-302 VSSLEA
+302 ISSMEP

-321 LLNASMTYQLELLEG
+321 LLNASMTYQLELPEG
-336 ASPLVLADTCA
+336 ASPLVLSDTCA

-383 IFESSGIMVGFST
+383 IYESSGIMVGFST

-401 QETIKAPVEGAGHF
+401 QETIREPVDGAGHF

-421 AEVHVRLDPLPTGSG
+421 AEVHVRLEPLPTGSG
-436 IQVVSGIG
+436 IQVVNGIG

-449 ASWQRS
+449 TAWQRS

-489 HTMGGDFRQ
+489 HTTGGDFRQ
-498 AAGRAVR
+498 AASRAVR

-543 SIEVKENE
+543 SVEVKENE

-609 DLHHPADSVFC
+609 DLHNPADSVFC

-689 EKKREEMAEMSRVR
+689 EKKREEMAEMSRVK
-703 ASVNLPDMM
+703 ASVNLAEMM
-712 VVDGYNMVY
+712 VVDGYNMIY

-778 TIVYTKT
+778 TVVYTKT

-798 QNQNRYRITY
+798 QNQNRFRITY
-808 VSSDALIQNAVL
+808 VTSDALIQNAVL

>member
-1 MNMSESKN
+1 MSEMKN
-9 IKHICTGL
+9 VKHICTGL

-42 GRVDHG
+42 GRVDHS

-97 LSVLDMAVL
+97 LSVLDVAVL

-119 TIWKCLAHYNVPC
+119 TIWKCLAHYHVPC
-132 MIFVNKMDISYHTK
+132 IVFVNKMDISFHTQQ
-146 EELLSDLH
+146 ELLEDLH
-154 THCSDMCVLWDENRD
+154 MHCSDMCVQWDENRD
-169 DTLAMANDE
+169 DTLALANDE
-178 ILEAASQTGEIP
+178 ILEAVSQTGVIP

-240 VFRISTDPQGNR
+240 VFRVSLDPQGNR

-258 TGGVLHARD
+258 TGGILRARD
-267 RFSEEDKADQIRRYN
+267 RFNEEDKADQIRRYN
-282 GVKYDLLM
+282 GVRYDLLM
-290 EATGGEVVCIKG
+290 EAGGGEVVCVKG
-302 VSSLEA
+302 ISSMEP

-321 LLNASMTYQLELLEG
+321 LLNASMTYQLELPEG
-336 ASPLVLADTCA
+336 ASPLVLSDTCA

-383 IFESSGIMVGFST
+383 IYESSGIMVGFST

-401 QETIKAPVEGAGHF
+401 QETIREPVDGAGHF

-421 AEVHVRLDPLPTGSG
+421 AEVHVRLEPLPTGSG
-436 IQVVSGIG
+436 IQVVNGIG

-449 ASWQRS
+449 TAWQRS

-489 HTMGGDFRQ
+489 HTTGGDFRQ

-543 SIEVKENE
+543 SVEVKENE

-609 DLHHPADSVFC
+609 DLHNPADSVFC

-689 EKKREEMAEMSRVR
+689 EKKREEMAEMSRVK
-703 ASVNLPDMM
+703 ASVNLAEMM
-712 VVDGYNMVY
+712 VVDGYNMIY
-721 AWDELKSLAQ
+721 AWEELKSLAQ

-766 NNTGTTLKKQDL
+766 NKTGTTLKKQDL

-798 QNQNRYRITY
+798 QNQNRFRITY
-808 VSSDALIQNAVL
+808 VTSDALIQNAVL

-832 YQKLKEFSIL
+832 YQKLKEFSIF

>member
-1 MNMSESKN
+1 MSEMKN
-9 IKHICTGL
+9 VKHICTGL

-97 LSVLDMAVL
+97 LSVLDVAVL

-119 TIWKCLAHYNVPC
+119 TIWKCLAHYRVPC
-132 MIFVNKMDISYHTK
+132 IVFVNKMDISYHTQQ
-146 EELLSDLH
+146 ELLEDLH
-154 THCSDMCVLWDENRD
+154 THCSDMCVQWDENRD
-169 DTLAMANDE
+169 DTLALANDE
-178 ILEAASQTGEIP
+178 ILEAVSQTGVIP

-240 VFRISTDPQGNR
+240 VFRVSLDPQGNR

-258 TGGVLHARD
+258 TGGILRARD
-267 RFSEEDKADQIRRYN
+267 RFNEEDKADQIRRYN
-282 GVKYDLLM
+282 GVRYDLLM
-290 EATGGEVVCIKG
+290 EAGGGEVVCVKG
-302 VSSLEA
+302 ISSMEP

-321 LLNASMTYQLELLEG
+321 LLNASMTYQLELPEG

-356 EISTDERTGRISV
+356 EISTDERTGKISV

-383 IFESSGIMVGFST
+383 IYESSGIMVGFST

-401 QETIKAPVEGAGHF
+401 QETIRGPVDGAGHF

-421 AEVHVRLDPLPTGSG
+421 AEVHVRLEPLPSGSG
-436 IQVVSGIG
+436 IQVVNGIG

-449 ASWQRS
+449 TAWQRS

-543 SIEVKENE
+543 SVEVKENE
-551 NGTMCIQGEGP
+551 NGTMRIQGEGP

-609 DLHHPADSVFC
+609 DLHNPADSVFC

-689 EKKREEMAEMSRVR
+689 EKKREEMAEMSRVK
-703 ASVNLPDMM
+703 ASVNLAEMM
-712 VVDGYNMVY
+712 VVDGYNMIY
-721 AWDELKSLAQ
+721 AWEELKSLAQ

-798 QNQNRYRITY
+798 QNQNRFRITY
-808 VSSDALIQNAVL
+808 VTSDALIQNAVL

-832 YQKLKEFSIL
+832 YQKLKEFSIF

>member
-1 MNMSESKN
+1 MKSV
-9 IKHICTGL
+9 KHICTGL

-97 LSVLDMAVL
+97 LSVLDVAVL

-119 TIWKCLAHYNVPC
+119 TIWKCLAHYHVPC
-132 MIFVNKMDISYHTK
+132 IVFVNKMDISFHTQQ
-146 EELLSDLH
+146 ELLEDLH
-154 THCSDMCVLWDENRD
+154 MHCSDMCVQWDENRD
-169 DTLAMANDE
+169 DTLALANDE
-178 ILEAASQTGEIP
+178 ILEAVSQTGVIP

-240 VFRISTDPQGNR
+240 VFRVSLDPQGNR

-258 TGGVLHARD
+258 TGGILRARD
-267 RFSEEDKADQIRRYN
+267 RFNEEDKADQIRRYN
-282 GVKYDLLM
+282 GVRYDLLM
-290 EATGGEVVCIKG
+290 EAGGGEVVCVKG
-302 VSSLEA
+302 ISSMEP

-321 LLNASMTYQLELLEG
+321 LLNASMTYQLELPEG
-336 ASPLVLADTCA
+336 ASPLVLSDTCA

-383 IFESSGIMVGFST
+383 IYESSGIMVGFST

-401 QETIKAPVEGAGHF
+401 QETIREPVDGAGHF

-421 AEVHVRLDPLPTGSG
+421 AEVHVRLEPLPTGSG
-436 IQVVSGIG
+436 IQVVNGIG

-449 ASWQRS
+449 TAWQRS

-543 SIEVKENE
+543 SVEVKENE

-609 DLHHPADSVFC
+609 DLHNPADSVFC

-689 EKKREEMAEMSRVR
+689 EKKREEMAEMSRVK
-703 ASVNLPDMM
+703 ASVNLAEMM
-712 VVDGYNMVY
+712 VVDGYNMIY
-721 AWDELKSLAQ
+721 AWEELKSLAQ

-766 NNTGTTLKKQDL
+766 NKTGTTLKKQDL

-798 QNQNRYRITY
+798 QNQNRFRITY
-808 VSSDALIQNAVL
+808 VTSDALIQNAVL

-832 YQKLKEFSIL
+832 YQKLKEFSIF

>member
-1 MNMSESKN
+1 MKN
-9 IKHICTGL
+9 VKHICTGL

-97 LSVLDMAVL
+97 LSVLDVAVL

-119 TIWKCLAHYNVPC
+119 TIWKCLAHYHVPC
-132 MIFVNKMDISYHTK
+132 IVFVNKMDISFHTQQ
-146 EELLSDLH
+146 ELLEDLH
-154 THCSDMCVLWDENRD
+154 MHCSDMCVQWDENRD
-169 DTLAMANDE
+169 DTLALANDE
-178 ILEAASQTGEIP
+178 ILEAVSQTGVIP

-240 VFRISTDPQGNR
+240 VFRVSLDPQGNR

-258 TGGVLHARD
+258 TGGILRARD
-267 RFSEEDKADQIRRYN
+267 RFNEEDKADQIRRYN
-282 GVKYDLLM
+282 GVRYDLLM
-290 EATGGEVVCIKG
+290 EAGGGEVVCVKG
-302 VSSLEA
+302 ISSMEP

-321 LLNASMTYQLELLEG
+321 LLNASMTYQLELPEG
-336 ASPLVLADTCA
+336 ASPLVLSDTCA

-383 IFESSGIMVGFST
+383 IYESSGIMVGFST

-401 QETIKAPVEGAGHF
+401 QETIREPVDGAGHF

-421 AEVHVRLDPLPTGSG
+421 AEVHVRLEPLPTGSG
-436 IQVVSGIG
+436 IQVVNGIG

-449 ASWQRS
+449 TAWQRS

-489 HTMGGDFRQ
+489 HTTGGDFRQ
-498 AAGRAVR
+498 AASRAVR

-543 SIEVKENE
+543 SVEVKENE
-551 NGTMCIQGEGP
+551 NGTMRIQGEGP

-609 DLHHPADSVFC
+609 DLHNPADSVFC

-689 EKKREEMAEMSRVR
+689 EKKREEMAEMSRVK
-703 ASVNLPDMM
+703 ASVNLAEMM
-712 VVDGYNMVY
+712 VVDGYNMIY
-721 AWDELKSLAQ
+721 AWEELKSLAQ

-778 TIVYTKT
+778 MIVYTKT

-798 QNQNRYRITY
+798 QNQNRFRITY
-808 VSSDALIQNAVL
+808 VTSDALIQNAVL

-832 YQKLKEFSIL
+832 YQKLKEFSIF

>member
-1 MNMSESKN
+1 MSEMKSV
-9 IKHICTGL
+9 KHICTGL

-55 EQERSHGITIYA
+55 EQERSYGITIYA

-97 LSVLDMAVL
+97 LSVLDVAVL

-119 TIWKCLAHYNVPC
+119 TIWKCLAHYHVPC
-132 MIFVNKMDISYHTK
+132 IVFVNKMDISFHTQQ
-146 EELLSDLH
+146 ELLEDLH
-154 THCSDMCVLWDENRD
+154 MHCSDMCVQWDENRD
-169 DTLAMANDE
+169 DTLALANDE
-178 ILEAASQTGEIP
+178 ILEAVSQTGVIP

-240 VFRISTDPQGNR
+240 VFRVSLDPQGNR

-258 TGGVLHARD
+258 TGGILRARD
-267 RFSEEDKADQIRRYN
+267 RFNEEDKADQIRRYN
-282 GVKYDLLM
+282 GVRYDLLM
-290 EATGGEVVCIKG
+290 EAGGGEVVCVKG
-302 VSSLEA
+302 ISSMEP

-321 LLNASMTYQLELLEG
+321 LLNASMTYQLELPEG
-336 ASPLVLADTCA
+336 ASPLVLSDTCA

-383 IFESSGIMVGFST
+383 IYESSGIMVGFST

-401 QETIKAPVEGAGHF
+401 QETIREPVDGAGHF

-421 AEVHVRLDPLPTGSG
+421 AEVHVRLEPLPTGSG
-436 IQVVSGIG
+436 IQVVNGIG

-449 ASWQRS
+449 TAWQRS

-543 SIEVKENE
+543 SVEVKENE
-551 NGTMCIQGEGP
+551 NGTMRIQGEGP

-597 RIIAEIGYDPEM
+597 RIIAETGYDPEM
-609 DLHHPADSVFC
+609 DLHNPADSVFC

-689 EKKREEMAEMSRVR
+689 EKKREEMAEMSRVK
-703 ASVNLPDMM
+703 ASVNLAEMM
-712 VVDGYNMVY
+712 VVDGYNMIY
-721 AWDELKSLAQ
+721 AWEELKSLAQ

-766 NNTGTTLKKQDL
+766 NKTGTTLKKQDL

-798 QNQNRYRITY
+798 QNQNRFRITY
-808 VSSDALIQNAVL
+808 VTSDALIQNAVL

-832 YQKLKEFSIL
+832 YQKLKEFSIF

>member
-1 MNMSESKN
+1 MNEMKN
-9 IKHICTGL
+9 VKHICTGL

-27 CVEAMLLNSGTIRKA
+27 CVEAMLLNSGTIRRA

-97 LSVLDMAVL
+97 LSVLDLAVL

-119 TIWKCLAHYNVPC
+119 TIWKCLSHYSVPC
-132 MIFVNKMDISYHTK
+132 IIFVNKMDISFHSR
-146 EELLSDLH
+146 EELLTDLK
-154 THCSDMCVLWDENRD
+154 THCSDMCVSWDENRD

-178 ILEAASQTGEIP
+178 ILEAVSETGSIP
-190 EQLLQQAFMKRQ
+190 DELLQQAFMKRQ
-202 FFPVLFGSALKNQ
+202 FFPVLFGSTLKNQ

-232 YPETFGAK
+232 YPEVFGAK

-267 RFSEEDKADQIRRYN
+267 RLNEEDKADQIRRYN
-282 GVKYDLLM
+282 GLRYDLLM
-290 EATGGEVVCIKG
+290 EAGGGEVVCIKG
-302 VSSLEA
+302 ISSLEA
-308 GAGLGFEKDSSSS
+308 GAGLGFEKDSSASI
-321 LLNASMTYQLELLEG
+321 LNASMTYQLELPEG

-374 MQMEVLQKK
+374 MQMEILQKK

-401 QETIKAPVEGAGHF
+401 QETIQSPVEGAGHF

-421 AEVHVRLDPLPTGSG
+421 AEVHVRLDPLPPGSG

-463 RHRGVLTGSFLTDVR
+463 RHRGVLTGSFVNDVK
-478 IILTAGKGHIK
+478 ITLTAGKGHIK
-489 HTMGGDFRQ
+489 HTTGGDFRQ
-498 AAGRAVR
+498 AACRAVR

-521 FELTVPSE
+521 FELTLPSE

-543 SIEVKENE
+543 SVEVNENQ
-551 NGTMCIQGEGP
+551 NGTMCIKGEGP

-582 FLSETAGFRPCKEAD
+582 FISETAGFRPCKDAE
-597 RIIAEIGYDPEM
+597 RIIEEIGYDPEM
-609 DLHHPADSVFC
+609 DLHNPPDSIFC

-629 WDEADEHMHIQ
+629 WNEADEHMHIQ
-640 LKNGEVPSSAMRST
+640 LKNGEAPSGAMRST
-654 RYKVSEGDLGYI
+654 RYKVSENDLGYI

-681 EERIRKEK
+681 EEKIRKEK
-689 EKKREEMAEMSRVR
+689 EKKREEMSRMSRVK
-703 ASVNLPDMM
+703 ATANLAEMM
-712 VVDGYNMVY
+712 VVDGYNMIY

-778 TIVYTKT
+778 TVVYTKT

-798 QNQNRYRITY
+798 QNQNRFRITY
-808 VSSDALIQNAVL
+808 VTSDALIQNAVL

>member
-1 MNMSESKN
+1 MKSV
-9 IKHICTGL
+9 KHICTGL

-97 LSVLDMAVL
+97 LSVLDVAVL

-119 TIWKCLAHYNVPC
+119 TIWKCLAHYHVPC
-132 MIFVNKMDISYHTK
+132 IVFVNKMDISFHTQQ
-146 EELLSDLH
+146 ELLEDLH
-154 THCSDMCVLWDENRD
+154 MHCSDMCVQWDENRD
-169 DTLAMANDE
+169 DTLALANDE
-178 ILEAASQTGEIP
+178 ILEAVSQTGVIP

-240 VFRISTDPQGNR
+240 VFRVSLDPQGNR

-258 TGGVLHARD
+258 TGGILRARD
-267 RFSEEDKADQIRRYN
+267 RFNEEDKADQIRRYN
-282 GVKYDLLM
+282 GVRYDLLM
-290 EATGGEVVCIKG
+290 EAGGGEVVCVKG
-302 VSSLEA
+302 ISSMEP

-321 LLNASMTYQLELLEG
+321 LLNASMTYQLELPEG
-336 ASPLVLADTCA
+336 ASPLVLSDTCA

-383 IFESSGIMVGFST
+383 IYESSGIMVGFST

-401 QETIKAPVEGAGHF
+401 QETIRGPVDGAGHF

-421 AEVHVRLDPLPTGSG
+421 AEVHVRLEPLPSGSG
-436 IQVVSGIG
+436 IQVVNGIG

-449 ASWQRS
+449 TAWQRS

-543 SIEVKENE
+543 SVEVKENE

-609 DLHHPADSVFC
+609 DLHNPADSVFC

-689 EKKREEMAEMSRVR
+689 EKKREEMAEMSRVK
-703 ASVNLPDMM
+703 ASVNLAEMM
-712 VVDGYNMVY
+712 VVDGYNMIY
-721 AWDELKSLAQ
+721 AWEELKSLAQ

-766 NNTGTTLKKQDL
+766 NKTGTTLKKQDL

-798 QNQNRYRITY
+798 QNQNRFRITY
-808 VSSDALIQNAVL
+808 VTSDALIQNAVL

-832 YQKLKEFSIL
+832 YQKLKEFSIF

>member
-1 MNMSESKN
+1 MKN
-9 IKHICTGL
+9 VKHICTGL

-42 GRVDHG
+42 GRVDHS

-97 LSVLDMAVL
+97 LSVLDVAVL

-119 TIWKCLAHYNVPC
+119 TIWKCLAHYHVPC
-132 MIFVNKMDISYHTK
+132 IVFVNKMDISFHTQQ
-146 EELLSDLH
+146 ELLEDLH
-154 THCSDMCVLWDENRD
+154 MHCSDMCVQWDENRD
-169 DTLAMANDE
+169 DTLALANDE
-178 ILEAASQTGEIP
+178 ILEAVSQTGVIP

-240 VFRISTDPQGNR
+240 VFRVSLDPQGNR

-258 TGGVLHARD
+258 TGGILRARD
-267 RFSEEDKADQIRRYN
+267 RFNEEDKADQIRRYN
-282 GVKYDLLM
+282 GVRYDLLM
-290 EATGGEVVCIKG
+290 EAGGGEVVCVKG
-302 VSSLEA
+302 ISSMEP

-321 LLNASMTYQLELLEG
+321 LLNASMTYQLELPEG
-336 ASPLVLADTCA
+336 ASPLVLSDTCA

-383 IFESSGIMVGFST
+383 IYESSGIMVGFST

-401 QETIKAPVEGAGHF
+401 QETIREPVDGAGHF

-421 AEVHVRLDPLPTGSG
+421 AEVHVRLEPLPTGSG
-436 IQVVSGIG
+436 IQVVNGIG

-449 ASWQRS
+449 TAWQRS

-489 HTMGGDFRQ
+489 HTTGGDFRQ

-543 SIEVKENE
+543 SVEVKENE
-551 NGTMCIQGEGP
+551 NGTMRIQGEGP

-609 DLHHPADSVFC
+609 DLHNPADSVFC

-689 EKKREEMAEMSRVR
+689 EKKREEMAEMSRVK
-703 ASVNLPDMM
+703 ASVNLAEMM
-712 VVDGYNMVY
+712 VVDGYNMIY
-721 AWDELKSLAQ
+721 AWEELKSLAQ

-766 NNTGTTLKKQDL
+766 NKTGTTLKKQDL

-798 QNQNRYRITY
+798 QNQNRFRITY
-808 VSSDALIQNAVL
+808 VTSDALIQNAVL

-832 YQKLKEFSIL
+832 YQKLKEFSIF

>member
-1 MNMSESKN
+1 MKN
-9 IKHICTGL
+9 VKHICTGL

-97 LSVLDMAVL
+97 LSVLDVAVL

-119 TIWKCLAHYNVPC
+119 TIWKCLAHYHVPC
-132 MIFVNKMDISYHTK
+132 IVFVNKMDISFHTQQ
-146 EELLSDLH
+146 ELLEDLH
-154 THCSDMCVLWDENRD
+154 MHCSDMCVQWDENRD
-169 DTLAMANDE
+169 DTLALANDE
-178 ILEAASQTGEIP
+178 ILEAVSQTGVIP

-240 VFRISTDPQGNR
+240 VFRVSLDPQGNR

-258 TGGVLHARD
+258 TGGILRARD
-267 RFSEEDKADQIRRYN
+267 RFNEEDKADQIRRYN
-282 GVKYDLLM
+282 GVRYDLLM
-290 EATGGEVVCIKG
+290 EAGGGEVVCVKG
-302 VSSLEA
+302 ISSMEP

-321 LLNASMTYQLELLEG
+321 LLNASMTYQLELPEG
-336 ASPLVLADTCA
+336 ASPLVLSDTCA

-383 IFESSGIMVGFST
+383 IYESSGIMVGFST

-401 QETIKAPVEGAGHF
+401 QETIREPVDGAGHF

-421 AEVHVRLDPLPTGSG
+421 AEVHVRLEPLPTGSG
-436 IQVVSGIG
+436 IQVVNGIG

-449 ASWQRS
+449 TAWQRS

-489 HTMGGDFRQ
+489 HTTGGDFRQ

-543 SIEVKENE
+543 SVEVKENE
-551 NGTMCIQGEGP
+551 NGTMRIQGEGP

-609 DLHHPADSVFC
+609 DLHNPADSVFC

-689 EKKREEMAEMSRVR
+689 EKKREEMAEMSRVK
-703 ASVNLPDMM
+703 ASVNLAEMM
-712 VVDGYNMVY
+712 VVDGYNMIY
-721 AWDELKSLAQ
+721 AWEELKSLAQ

-778 TIVYTKT
+778 MIVYTKT

-798 QNQNRYRITY
+798 QNQNRFRITY
-808 VSSDALIQNAVL
+808 VTSDALIQNAVL

-832 YQKLKEFSIL
+832 YQKLKEFSIF

>member
-1 MNMSESKN
+1 M
-9 IKHICTGL
+9 
-17 LAHVDAGKTT
+17 
-27 CVEAMLLNSGTIRKA
+27 
-42 GRVDHG
+42 
-48 DTILDYD
+48 
-55 EQERSHGITIYA
+55 
-67 KEAHMKW
+67 
-74 MDAEIDLID
+74 
-83 TPGHVDFSAEMERS
+83 
-97 LSVLDMAVL
+97 
-106 LINGQDGVQAHTH
+106 
-119 TIWKCLAHYNVPC
+119 
-132 MIFVNKMDISYHTK
+132 
-146 EELLSDLH
+146 
-154 THCSDMCVLWDENRD
+154 
-169 DTLAMANDE
+169 
-178 ILEAASQTGEIP
+178 
-190 EQLLQQAFMKRQ
+190 
-202 FFPVLFGSALKNQ
+202 
-215 GVDTLMNL
+215 
-223 MCQLVPQRE
+223 
-232 YPETFGAK
+232 
-240 VFRISTDPQGNR
+240 
-252 LTHMRI
+252 
-258 TGGVLHARD
+258 
-267 RFSEEDKADQIRRYN
+267 
-282 GVKYDLLM
+282 
-290 EATGGEVVCIKG
+290 
-302 VSSLEA
+302 EA

-321 LLNASMTYQLELLEG
+321 LLNASMTYQLELPEG

-356 EISTDERTGRISV
+356 EISTDERTGKISV

-383 IFESSGIMVGFST
+383 IYESSGIMVGFST

-401 QETIKAPVEGAGHF
+401 QETIRGPVDGAGHF

-421 AEVHVRLDPLPTGSG
+421 AEVHVRLEPLPTGSG
-436 IQVVSGIG
+436 IQVVNGIG

-449 ASWQRS
+449 TAWQRS

-478 IILTAGKGHIK
+478 IILTSGKGHIK

-543 SIEVKENE
+543 SVEVKENE

-582 FLSETAGFRPCKEAD
+582 CLSETAGFRPCKEAD

-609 DLHHPADSVFC
+609 DLHNPADSIFC

-689 EKKREEMAEMSRVR
+689 EKKREEMAEMSRVK
-703 ASVNLPDMM
+703 ASVNLAEMM
-712 VVDGYNMVY
+712 VVDGYNMIY
-721 AWDELKSLAQ
+721 AWEELKSLAQ

-798 QNQNRYRITY
+798 QNQNRFRITY
-808 VSSDALIQNAVL
+808 VTSDALIQNAVL

-832 YQKLKEFSIL
+832 YQKLKEFSIF

>member
-1 MNMSESKN
+1 MSEMKN
-9 IKHICTGL
+9 VKHICTGL

-97 LSVLDMAVL
+97 LSVLDVAVL

-119 TIWKCLAHYNVPC
+119 TIWKCLAHYHVPC
-132 MIFVNKMDISYHTK
+132 IVFVNKMDISFHTQQ
-146 EELLSDLH
+146 ELLEDLH
-154 THCSDMCVLWDENRD
+154 MHCSDMCVQWDENRD
-169 DTLAMANDE
+169 DTLALANDE
-178 ILEAASQTGEIP
+178 ILEAVSQTGVIP

-240 VFRISTDPQGNR
+240 VFRVSLDPQGNR

-258 TGGVLHARD
+258 TGGILRARD
-267 RFSEEDKADQIRRYN
+267 RFNEEDKADQIRRYN
-282 GVKYDLLM
+282 GVRYDLLM
-290 EATGGEVVCIKG
+290 EAGGGEVVCVKG
-302 VSSLEA
+302 ISSMEP

-321 LLNASMTYQLELLEG
+321 LLNASMTYQLELPEG
-336 ASPLVLADTCA
+336 ASPLVLSDTCA

-383 IFESSGIMVGFST
+383 IYESSGIMVGFST

-401 QETIKAPVEGAGHF
+401 QETIREPVDGAGHF

-421 AEVHVRLDPLPTGSG
+421 AEVHVRLEPLPTGSG
-436 IQVVSGIG
+436 IQVVNGIG

-449 ASWQRS
+449 TAWQRS

-489 HTMGGDFRQ
+489 HTTGGDFRQ
-498 AAGRAVR
+498 AASRAVR

-543 SIEVKENE
+543 SVEVKENE
-551 NGTMCIQGEGP
+551 NGTMRIQGEGP

-609 DLHHPADSVFC
+609 DLHNPADSVFC

-689 EKKREEMAEMSRVR
+689 EKKREEMAEMSRVK
-703 ASVNLPDMM
+703 ASVNLAEMM
-712 VVDGYNMVY
+712 VVDGYNMIY
-721 AWDELKSLAQ
+721 AWEELKSLAQ

-778 TIVYTKT
+778 MIVYTKT

-798 QNQNRYRITY
+798 QNQNRFRITY
-808 VSSDALIQNAVL
+808 VTSDALIQNAVL

-832 YQKLKEFSIL
+832 YQKLKEFSIF

>member
-1 MNMSESKN
+1 MKN
-9 IKHICTGL
+9 VKHICTGL

-42 GRVDHG
+42 GRVDHS

-97 LSVLDMAVL
+97 LSVLDVAVL

-119 TIWKCLAHYNVPC
+119 TIWKCLAHYHVPC
-132 MIFVNKMDISYHTK
+132 IVFVNKMDISFHTQQ
-146 EELLSDLH
+146 ELLEDLH
-154 THCSDMCVLWDENRD
+154 MHCSDMCVQWDENRD
-169 DTLAMANDE
+169 DTLALANDE
-178 ILEAASQTGEIP
+178 ILEAVSQTGVIP

-240 VFRISTDPQGNR
+240 VFRVSLDPQGNR

-258 TGGVLHARD
+258 TGGILRARD
-267 RFSEEDKADQIRRYN
+267 RFNEEDKADQIRRYN
-282 GVKYDLLM
+282 GVRYDLLM
-290 EATGGEVVCIKG
+290 EAGGGEVVCVKG
-302 VSSLEA
+302 ISSMEP

-321 LLNASMTYQLELLEG
+321 LLNASMTYQLELPEG
-336 ASPLVLADTCA
+336 ASPLVLSDTCA

-383 IFESSGIMVGFST
+383 IYESSGIMVGFST

-401 QETIKAPVEGAGHF
+401 QETIREPVDGAGHF

-421 AEVHVRLDPLPTGSG
+421 AEVHVRLEPLPTGSG
-436 IQVVSGIG
+436 IQVVNGIG

-449 ASWQRS
+449 TAWQRS

-489 HTMGGDFRQ
+489 HTTGGDFRQ
-498 AAGRAVR
+498 AASRAVR

-521 FELTVPSE
+521 FELTAPSE

-543 SIEVKENE
+543 SVEVKENE
-551 NGTMCIQGEGP
+551 NGTMRIQGEGP

-609 DLHHPADSVFC
+609 DLHNPADSVFC

-689 EKKREEMAEMSRVR
+689 EKKREEMAEMSRVK
-703 ASVNLPDMM
+703 ASVNLAEMM
-712 VVDGYNMVY
+712 VVDGYNMIY
-721 AWDELKSLAQ
+721 AWEELKSLAQ

-766 NNTGTTLKKQDL
+766 NKTGTTLKKQDL

-798 QNQNRYRITY
+798 QNQNRFRITY
-808 VSSDALIQNAVL
+808 VTSDALIQNAVL

-832 YQKLKEFSIL
+832 YQKLKEFSIF

>member
-1 MNMSESKN
+1 MKN
-9 IKHICTGL
+9 VKHICTGL

-27 CVEAMLLNSGTIRKA
+27 CVEAMLLNSGTIRKT
-42 GRVDHG
+42 GRVDHS

-97 LSVLDMAVL
+97 LSVLDVAVL

-119 TIWKCLAHYNVPC
+119 AIWKCLAHYHVPC
-132 MIFVNKMDISYHTK
+132 IVFVNKMDISFHTQQ
-146 EELLSDLH
+146 ELLEDLH
-154 THCSDMCVLWDENRD
+154 MHCSDMCVQWDENRD
-169 DTLAMANDE
+169 DTLALANDE
-178 ILEAASQTGEIP
+178 ILEAVSQTGVIP

-240 VFRISTDPQGNR
+240 VFRVSLDPQGNR

-258 TGGVLHARD
+258 TGGILRARD
-267 RFSEEDKADQIRRYN
+267 RFNEEDKADQIRRYN
-282 GVKYDLLM
+282 GVRYDLLM
-290 EATGGEVVCIKG
+290 EAGGGEVVCVKG
-302 VSSLEA
+302 ISSMEP

-321 LLNASMTYQLELLEG
+321 LLNASMTYQLELPEG
-336 ASPLVLADTCA
+336 ASPLVLSDTCA

-383 IFESSGIMVGFST
+383 IYESSGIMVGFST

-401 QETIKAPVEGAGHF
+401 QETIREPVDGAGHF

-421 AEVHVRLDPLPTGSG
+421 AEVHVRLEPLPTGSG
-436 IQVVSGIG
+436 IQVVNGIG

-449 ASWQRS
+449 TAWQRS

-489 HTMGGDFRQ
+489 HTTGGDFRQ
-498 AAGRAVR
+498 AASRAVR

-529 SLSRALFDLENREC
+529 SLSWALFDLENREC
-543 SIEVKENE
+543 SVEVKENE

-609 DLHHPADSVFC
+609 DLHNPADSVFC

-689 EKKREEMAEMSRVR
+689 EKKREEMAEMSRVK
-703 ASVNLPDMM
+703 ASVNLAEMM
-712 VVDGYNMVY
+712 VVDGYNMIY
-721 AWDELKSLAQ
+721 AWEELKSLAQ

-778 TIVYTKT
+778 MIVYTKT

-798 QNQNRYRITY
+798 QNQNRFRITY
-808 VSSDALIQNAVL
+808 VTSDALIQNAVL

-832 YQKLKEFSIL
+832 YQKLKEFSIF

>member
-1 MNMSESKN
+1 MSEMKN
-9 IKHICTGL
+9 VKHICTGL

-55 EQERSHGITIYA
+55 EQERSYGITIYA

-97 LSVLDMAVL
+97 LSVLDVAVL

-119 TIWKCLAHYNVPC
+119 TIWKCLAHYHVPC
-132 MIFVNKMDISYHTK
+132 IVFVNKMDISFHTQQ
-146 EELLSDLH
+146 ELLEDLH
-154 THCSDMCVLWDENRD
+154 MHCSDMCVQWDENRD
-169 DTLAMANDE
+169 DTLALANDE
-178 ILEAASQTGEIP
+178 ILEAVSQTGVIP

-240 VFRISTDPQGNR
+240 VFRVSLDPQGNR

-258 TGGVLHARD
+258 TGGILRARD
-267 RFSEEDKADQIRRYN
+267 RFNEEDKADQIRRYN
-282 GVKYDLLM
+282 GVRYDLLM
-290 EATGGEVVCIKG
+290 EAGGGEVVCVKG
-302 VSSLEA
+302 ISSMEP

-321 LLNASMTYQLELLEG
+321 LLNASMTYQLELPEG
-336 ASPLVLADTCA
+336 ASPLVLSDTCA

-383 IFESSGIMVGFST
+383 IYESSGIMVGFST

-401 QETIKAPVEGAGHF
+401 QETIREPVDGAGHF

-421 AEVHVRLDPLPTGSG
+421 AEVHVRLEPLPTGSG
-436 IQVVSGIG
+436 IQVVNGIG

-449 ASWQRS
+449 TAWQRS

-543 SIEVKENE
+543 SVEVKENE
-551 NGTMCIQGEGP
+551 NGTMRIQGEGP

-609 DLHHPADSVFC
+609 DLHNPADSVFC

-689 EKKREEMAEMSRVR
+689 EKKREEMAEMSRVK
-703 ASVNLPDMM
+703 ASVNLAEMM
-712 VVDGYNMVY
+712 VVDGYNMIY
-721 AWDELKSLAQ
+721 AWEELKSLAQ

-798 QNQNRYRITY
+798 QNQNRFRITY
-808 VSSDALIQNAVL
+808 VTSDALIQNAVL

-832 YQKLKEFSIL
+832 YQKLKEFSIF

>member
-1 MNMSESKN
+1 MKN
-9 IKHICTGL
+9 VKHICTGL

-42 GRVDHG
+42 GRVDHS

-55 EQERSHGITIYA
+55 EQERSYGITIYA

-97 LSVLDMAVL
+97 LSVLDVAVL

-119 TIWKCLAHYNVPC
+119 TIWKCLAHYHVPC
-132 MIFVNKMDISYHTK
+132 IVFVNKMDISFHTQQ
-146 EELLSDLH
+146 ELLEDLH
-154 THCSDMCVLWDENRD
+154 MHCSDMCVQWDENRD
-169 DTLAMANDE
+169 DTLALANDE
-178 ILEAASQTGEIP
+178 ILEAVSQTGVIP

-240 VFRISTDPQGNR
+240 VFRVSLDPQGNR

-258 TGGVLHARD
+258 TGGILRARD
-267 RFSEEDKADQIRRYN
+267 RFNEEDKADQIRRYN
-282 GVKYDLLM
+282 GVRYDLLM
-290 EATGGEVVCIKG
+290 EAGGGEVVCVKG
-302 VSSLEA
+302 ISSMEP

-321 LLNASMTYQLELLEG
+321 LLNASMTYQLELPEG
-336 ASPLVLADTCA
+336 ASPLVLSDTCA

-383 IFESSGIMVGFST
+383 IYESSGIMVGFST

-401 QETIKAPVEGAGHF
+401 QETIREPVDGAGHF

-421 AEVHVRLDPLPTGSG
+421 AEVHVRLEPLPTGSG
-436 IQVVSGIG
+436 IQVVNGIG

-449 ASWQRS
+449 TAWQRS

-489 HTMGGDFRQ
+489 HTTGGDFRQ
-498 AAGRAVR
+498 AASRAVR

-543 SIEVKENE
+543 SVEVKENE
-551 NGTMCIQGEGP
+551 NGTMRIQGEGP

-609 DLHHPADSVFC
+609 DLHNPADSVFC

-689 EKKREEMAEMSRVR
+689 EKKREEMAEMSRVK
-703 ASVNLPDMM
+703 ASVNLAEMM
-712 VVDGYNMVY
+712 VVDGYNMIY
-721 AWDELKSLAQ
+721 AWEELKSLAQ

-778 TIVYTKT
+778 MIVYTKT

-798 QNQNRYRITY
+798 QNQNRFRITY
-808 VSSDALIQNAVL
+808 VTSDALIQNAVL

-832 YQKLKEFSIL
+832 YQKLKEFSIF

>member
-1 MNMSESKN
+1 MKN
-9 IKHICTGL
+9 VKHICTGL

-97 LSVLDMAVL
+97 LSVLDVAVL

-119 TIWKCLAHYNVPC
+119 TIWKCLAHYHVPC
-132 MIFVNKMDISYHTK
+132 IVFVNKMDISFHTQQ
-146 EELLSDLH
+146 ELLEDLH
-154 THCSDMCVLWDENRD
+154 MHCSDMCVQWDENRD
-169 DTLAMANDE
+169 DTLALANDE
-178 ILEAASQTGEIP
+178 ILEAVSQTGVIP

-240 VFRISTDPQGNR
+240 VFRVSLDPQGNR

-258 TGGVLHARD
+258 TGGILRARD
-267 RFSEEDKADQIRRYN
+267 RFNEEDKADQIRRYN
-282 GVKYDLLM
+282 GVRYDLLM
-290 EATGGEVVCIKG
+290 EAGGGEVVCVKG
-302 VSSLEA
+302 ISSMEP

-321 LLNASMTYQLELLEG
+321 LLNASMTYQLELPEG
-336 ASPLVLADTCA
+336 ASPLVLSDTCA

-383 IFESSGIMVGFST
+383 IYESSGIMVGFST

-401 QETIKAPVEGAGHF
+401 QETIREPVDGAGHF

-421 AEVHVRLDPLPTGSG
+421 AEVHVRLEPLPTGSG
-436 IQVVSGIG
+436 IQVVNGIG

-449 ASWQRS
+449 TAWQRS

-489 HTMGGDFRQ
+489 HTTGGDFRQ

-543 SIEVKENE
+543 SVEVKENE
-551 NGTMCIQGEGP
+551 NGTMRIQGEGP

-609 DLHHPADSVFC
+609 DLHNPADSVFC

-689 EKKREEMAEMSRVR
+689 EKKREEMAEMSRVK
-703 ASVNLPDMM
+703 ASVNLAEMM
-712 VVDGYNMVY
+712 VVDGYNMIY
-721 AWDELKSLAQ
+721 AWEELKSLAQ

-766 NNTGTTLKKQDL
+766 NKTGTTLKKQDL
-778 TIVYTKT
+778 MIVYTKT

-798 QNQNRYRITY
+798 QNQNRFRITY
-808 VSSDALIQNAVL
+808 VTSDALIQNAVL

-832 YQKLKEFSIL
+832 YQKLKEFSIF

>member
-1 MNMSESKN
+1 MKSV
-9 IKHICTGL
+9 KHICTGL

-55 EQERSHGITIYA
+55 EQERSYGITIYA

-97 LSVLDMAVL
+97 LSVLDVAVL

-119 TIWKCLAHYNVPC
+119 TIWKCLAHYHVPC
-132 MIFVNKMDISYHTK
+132 IVFVNKMDISFHTQQ
-146 EELLSDLH
+146 ELLEDLH
-154 THCSDMCVLWDENRD
+154 MHCSDMCVQWDENRD
-169 DTLAMANDE
+169 DTLALANDE
-178 ILEAASQTGEIP
+178 ILEAVSQTGVIP

-240 VFRISTDPQGNR
+240 VFRVSLDPQGNR

-258 TGGVLHARD
+258 TGGILRARD
-267 RFSEEDKADQIRRYN
+267 RFNEEDKADQIRRYN
-282 GVKYDLLM
+282 GVRYDLLM
-290 EATGGEVVCIKG
+290 EAGGGEVVCVKG
-302 VSSLEA
+302 ISSMEP

-321 LLNASMTYQLELLEG
+321 LLNASMTYQLELPEG
-336 ASPLVLADTCA
+336 ASPLVLSDTCA

-383 IFESSGIMVGFST
+383 IYESSGIMVGFST

-401 QETIKAPVEGAGHF
+401 QETIREPVDGAGHF

-421 AEVHVRLDPLPTGSG
+421 AEVHVRLEPLPTGSG
-436 IQVVSGIG
+436 IQVVNGIG

-449 ASWQRS
+449 TAWQRS

-543 SIEVKENE
+543 SVEVKENE
-551 NGTMCIQGEGP
+551 NGTMRIQGEGP

-609 DLHHPADSVFC
+609 DLHNPADSVFC

-689 EKKREEMAEMSRVR
+689 EKKREEMAEMSRVK
-703 ASVNLPDMM
+703 ASVNLAEMM
-712 VVDGYNMVY
+712 VVDGYNMIY
-721 AWDELKSLAQ
+721 AWEELKSLAQ

-766 NNTGTTLKKQDL
+766 NKTGTTLKKQDL

-798 QNQNRYRITY
+798 QNQNRFRITY
-808 VSSDALIQNAVL
+808 VTSDALIQNAVL

-832 YQKLKEFSIL
+832 YQKLKEFSIF

>member
-1 MNMSESKN
+1 MSEMKN
-9 IKHICTGL
+9 VKHICTGL

-42 GRVDHG
+42 GRVDHS

-55 EQERSHGITIYA
+55 EQERSYGITIYA

-97 LSVLDMAVL
+97 LSVLDVAVL

-119 TIWKCLAHYNVPC
+119 TIWKCLAHYHVPC
-132 MIFVNKMDISYHTK
+132 IVFVNKMDISFHTQQ
-146 EELLSDLH
+146 ELLEDLH
-154 THCSDMCVLWDENRD
+154 MHCSDMCVQWDENRD
-169 DTLAMANDE
+169 DTLALANDE
-178 ILEAASQTGEIP
+178 ILEAVSQTGVIP

-240 VFRISTDPQGNR
+240 VFRVSLDPQGNR

-258 TGGVLHARD
+258 TGGILRARD
-267 RFSEEDKADQIRRYN
+267 RFNEEDKADQIRRYN
-282 GVKYDLLM
+282 GVRYDLLM
-290 EATGGEVVCIKG
+290 EAGGGEVVCVKG
-302 VSSLEA
+302 ISSMEP

-321 LLNASMTYQLELLEG
+321 LLNASMTYQLELPEG
-336 ASPLVLADTCA
+336 ASPLVLSDTCA

-383 IFESSGIMVGFST
+383 IYESSGIMVGFST

-401 QETIKAPVEGAGHF
+401 QETIREPVDGAGHF

-421 AEVHVRLDPLPTGSG
+421 AEVHVRLEPLPTGSG
-436 IQVVSGIG
+436 IQVVNGIG

-449 ASWQRS
+449 TAWQRS

-489 HTMGGDFRQ
+489 HTTGGDFRQ
-498 AAGRAVR
+498 AASRAVR

-543 SIEVKENE
+543 SVEVKENE
-551 NGTMCIQGEGP
+551 NGTMRIQGEGP

-609 DLHHPADSVFC
+609 DLHNPADSVFC

-689 EKKREEMAEMSRVR
+689 EKKREEMAEMSRVK
-703 ASVNLPDMM
+703 ASVNLAEMM
-712 VVDGYNMVY
+712 VVDGYNMIY
-721 AWDELKSLAQ
+721 AWEELKSLAQ

-766 NNTGTTLKKQDL
+766 NKTGTTLKKQDL
-778 TIVYTKT
+778 MIVYTKT

-798 QNQNRYRITY
+798 QNQNRFRITY
-808 VSSDALIQNAVL
+808 VTSDALIQNAVL

-832 YQKLKEFSIL
+832 YQKLKEFSIF

>member
-1 MNMSESKN
+1 MKN
-9 IKHICTGL
+9 VKHICTGL

-55 EQERSHGITIYA
+55 EQERSYGITIYA

-97 LSVLDMAVL
+97 LSVLDVAVL

-119 TIWKCLAHYNVPC
+119 TIWKCLAHYHVPC
-132 MIFVNKMDISYHTK
+132 IVFVNKMDISFHTQQ
-146 EELLSDLH
+146 ELLEDLH
-154 THCSDMCVLWDENRD
+154 MHCSDMCVQWDENRD
-169 DTLAMANDE
+169 DTLALANDE
-178 ILEAASQTGEIP
+178 ILEAVSQTGVIP

-240 VFRISTDPQGNR
+240 VFRVSLDPQGNR

-258 TGGVLHARD
+258 TGGILRARD
-267 RFSEEDKADQIRRYN
+267 RFNEEDKADQIRRYN
-282 GVKYDLLM
+282 GVRYDLLM
-290 EATGGEVVCIKG
+290 EAGGGEVVCVKG
-302 VSSLEA
+302 ISSMEP

-321 LLNASMTYQLELLEG
+321 LLNASMTYQLELPEG
-336 ASPLVLADTCA
+336 ASPLVLSDTCA

-383 IFESSGIMVGFST
+383 IYESSGIMVGFST

-401 QETIKAPVEGAGHF
+401 QETIREPVDGAGHF

-421 AEVHVRLDPLPTGSG
+421 AEVHVRLEPLPTGSG
-436 IQVVSGIG
+436 IQVVNGIG

-449 ASWQRS
+449 TAWQRS

-543 SIEVKENE
+543 SVEVKENE

-609 DLHHPADSVFC
+609 DLHNPADSVFC

-689 EKKREEMAEMSRVR
+689 EKKREEMAEMSRVK
-703 ASVNLPDMM
+703 ASVNLAEMM
-712 VVDGYNMVY
+712 VVDGYNMIY
-721 AWDELKSLAQ
+721 AWEELKSLAQ

-798 QNQNRYRITY
+798 QNQNRFRITY
-808 VSSDALIQNAVL
+808 VTSDALIQNAVL

-832 YQKLKEFSIL
+832 YQKLKEFSIF